1 MTILYGISNC
11 DTIKKARKWLEAN
24 DISYQFHDYK
34 KQSIDASFLEYM
46 IKQHGL
52 DIIINK
58 RGTTYRQLSPEQKE
72 ALEKDATIALLVE
85 NTSMIKRPILT
96 TEAGSWV
103 GFNAE
108 KYAEIFDLK

>member
-24 DISYQFHDYK
+24 DIPYQFHDYK
-34 KQSIDASFLEYM
+34 KQSIDASFLERM

-72 ALEKDATIALLVE
+72 ALERDATIALLVE

-103 GFNAE
+103 GFKAE